1 MTDPMVEVEN
11 LSKSFGDNL
20 VLDSFSMSVAKG
32 EVVGIIGPS
41 GSGKSTLLRC
51 INFLEKPN
59 AGVITISGERI
70 TIDNHTS
77 SKLSGEKIA
86 HLQSKVGMVFQ
97 QFNLFPHMTAKQN
110 IMAGP
115 RYVLKEK
122 AEVYEEKAIRLLQQV
137 GLPEKADAYPEELSG
152 GQQQRV
158 AIARALAM
166 NPEVMLFDEATS
178 ALDPEIVGEV
188 LTVMRSLANDGMT
201 MLVVTHE
208 MGFVRQVADRVIF
221 MDEGKIVE
229 QGEPAILF
237 DKPEH
242 QRTRDFLSAILS
254 HDHKE

>member
-1 MTDPMVEVEN
+1 MVLE
-11 LSKSFGDNL
+11 D
-20 VLDSFSMSVAKG
+20 FSTTIQKG

-51 INFLEKPN
+51 INFLEIADSGSISI
-59 AGVITISGERI
+59 AGEEVLV
-70 TIDNHTS
+70 DNKGRHSVPALKVAQLRT
-77 SKLSGEKIA
+77 E
-86 HLQSKVGMVFQ
+86 VGMVFQ
-97 QFNLFPHMTAKQN
+97 QFNLFPHLTAIEN
-110 IMAGP
+110 IIAGP
-115 RYVLKEK
+115 KYVLKEDQKEREQK
-122 AEVYEEKAIRLLQQV
+122 ARNLLEMV
-137 GLPEKADAYPEELSG
+137 GLAEKMNHFPEELSG

-188 LTVMRSLANDGMT
+188 LNVMRKLVDDGMT

-229 QGEPAILF
+229 EGTPSQLF
-237 DKPEH
+237 DNPKHP
-242 QRTRDFLSAILS
+242 RTKDFLSAILS
-254 HDHKE
+254 HTE

>member
-1 MTDPMVEVEN
+1 MSVPMVEVEH

-32 EVVGIIGPS
+32 EVIGIIGPS

-51 INFLEKPN
+51 INFLEIPG
-59 AGVITISGERI
+59 AGVITIDGERV
-70 TIDNHTS
+70 TIDSHAH
-77 SKLSGEKIA
+77 SKLSGDKIA

-97 QFNLFPHMTAKQN
+97 QFNLFPHMTAIQN
-110 IMAGP
+110 IISGP

-122 AEVYEEKAIRLLQQV
+122 PEVYEDKAMRLLTQV
-137 GLPEKADAYPEELSG
+137 GLPEKANAYPEELSG

-166 NPEVMLFDEATS
+166 NPKVMLFDEATS

-188 LTVMRSLANDGMT
+188 LAVMRTLANEGMT

-229 QGEPAILF
+229 QGDPAVLF
-237 DKPEH
+237 DKPMQ

-254 HDHKE
+254 HKE